1 MINFLI
7 GFIAGAVIMTIIGLV
22 VTKPKQEKPIIELV
36 VTTSKQENVIK
47 SIDNSSI
54 YPNLLPTLRIWYD
67 RNGKKHEKI
76 Y

>member
-22 VTKPKQEKPIIELV
+22 VTSPKQEKP
-36 VTTSKQENVIK
+36 IK

-54 YPNLLPTLRIWYD
+54 YPNLHHTLRIWYD
-67 RNGKKHEKI
+67 RNGKKHQKI

>member
-22 VTKPKQEKPIIELV
+22 ITSPKQEKSV
-36 VTTSKQENVIK
+36 K

-54 YPNLLPTLRIWYD
+54 YPNLHHTLRIWYD
-67 RNGKKHEKI
+67 SKGKKHEKSFNDNSGAGS
-76 Y
+76 YQL